1 MNSIITRAVP
11 ALLVG
16 ALAFAGTAFAQQG
29 HGMHS
34 GGMNSGN
41 MNSGSMNSGGMHSG
55 HGDTQSSSKAD
66 TPSTKA
72 FRAANDKMHKDMD
85 LAYTGNAD
93 VDFVRGMIPHHQGA
107 IDMAKVVLEHGKDPE
122 IRKLATDVI
131 TAQEQE
137 IAQMRDWLK
146 KNGH

>member
-1 MNSIITRAVP
+1 MNSIITRAIP
-11 ALLVG
+11 ALFAG
-16 ALAFAGTAFAQQG
+16 ALAVTFAGAALAQQG

-34 GGMNSGN
+34 GGTNS
-41 MNSGSMNSGGMHSG
+41 SGMHSG
-55 HGDTQSSSKAD
+55 HGGMTSGSKAD

-72 FRAANDKMHKDMD
+72 FRDANAKMHKDMD
-85 LAYTGNAD
+85 IAYTGDAD

-107 IDMAKVVLEHGKDPE
+107 IDMAKVVLAHGKDPE

-137 IAQMRDWLK
+137 IAQMREWLK
-146 KNGH
+146 KNGR

>member
-1 MNSIITRAVP
+1 MNHIIIRAVP
-11 ALLVG
+11 ALLAG

-29 HGMHS
+29 
-34 GGMNSGN
+34 
-41 MNSGSMNSGGMHSG
+41 MNSGGMHSG
-55 HGDTQSSSKAD
+55 HGGMQTNRAAD

-72 FRAANDKMHKDMD
+72 FRAANARMHKDMD
-85 LAYTGNAD
+85 IAYTGDAD
-93 VDFVRGMIPHHQGA
+93 ADFVRGMIPHHQGA

-137 IAQMRDWLK
+137 IAQMREWLK
-146 KNGH
+146 KNGR